1 MGAIRAIEMTFAII
15 FYYLLGSLD
24 DDVFNSHTH
33 YDFTVDSSGQPRE
46 SAVESSRES
55 PDCRSPG
62 ESPLGSK
69 ARGEESEE
77 TAGLE

>member
-1 MGAIRAIEMTFAII
+1 MGEIGTIGMTSAII

-33 YDFTVDSSGQPRE
+33 YDFTADSSGQPRE

-69 ARGEESEE
+69 ARERRVKKQRGDK
-77 TAGLE
+77 